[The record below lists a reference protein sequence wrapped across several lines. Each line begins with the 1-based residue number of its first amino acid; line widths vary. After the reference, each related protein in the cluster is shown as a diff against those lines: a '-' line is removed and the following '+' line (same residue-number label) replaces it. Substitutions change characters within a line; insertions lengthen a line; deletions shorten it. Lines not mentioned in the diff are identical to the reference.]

1 MLIRKH
7 IDNWYMKILRKIRNY
22 FCYCGLER
30 DEYHDVKKSAYI
42 SNFEIWR
49 ILHLMMSVIFL
60 ALSIASFINDFMGM
74 NKWFY
79 VGAFAYSLVA
89 TLLFFL
95 IKKKD
100 ALWPQFVIYLSIS
113 VLFLFGCFIT
123 SNKPDV
129 PAITFIAFLVITP
142 MFMIDRPFFMS
153 LELIIA
159 ATVYLVWMYFIK
171 EPAVFKMD
179 IANIIIF
186 TFVGIFIHI
195 IANSIRIKEF
205 MLIKIINTQ
214 KDTDELTGLK
224 NKAALTREIG
234 EFVERSDENK
244 GLFFVLDI
252 NYFKQINDTYGHDE
266 GDIILNKLGKYFK
279 EKFDGGEIVGRFG
292 GDEFI
297 IFIKDTDDAEY
308 AKKIALE
315 VCQEVEDAITLP
327 NGKDYLTISIGV
339 AIYQG
344 QEKHYSDIFKKAD
357 MALYKTKDN
366 RSIKYSIY
374 K

>member
-1 MLIRKH
+1 
-7 IDNWYMKILRKIRNY
+7 MKLLKKIRNY
-22 FCYCGLER
+22 FCYCGLEK
-30 DEYHDVKKSAYI
+30 DEYNEIKKSAYV

-49 ILHLMMSVIFL
+49 ILHLMMAIIFL
-60 ALSIASFINDFMGM
+60 VLSIVSFINDFIGM

-79 VGAFAYSLVA
+79 VGAFAYTLIV

-95 IKKKD
+95 VKKKD

-129 PAITFIAFLVITP
+129 PAITFVAFLVITP
-142 MFMIDRPFFMS
+142 MFMIDKPYFMS
-153 LELIIA
+153 LELIVA
-159 ATVYLVWMYFIK
+159 AAVYLVWMYFIK
-171 EPAVFKMD
+171 DPAVFKMD
-179 IANIIIF
+179 LANIIIF
-186 TFVGIFIHI
+186 TFVGIFIHV

-205 MLIKIINTQ
+205 MLIRVINMQ

-234 EFVERSDENK
+234 EFVESSNENK
-244 GLFFVLDI
+244 GLFFVVDI
-252 NYFKQINDTYGHDE
+252 NYFKVINDTYGHDE
-266 GDIILNKLGKYFK
+266 GDVILKKLGKYFK
-279 EKFDGGEIVGRFG
+279 EKFVNDEIVGRFG

-297 IFIKDTDDAEY
+297 IFIKNTDDIAY
-308 AKKIALE
+308 AKTVALE
-315 VCQEVEDAITLP
+315 VYEEVKDAIKLP
-327 NGKDYLTISIGV
+327 NGKESLTISIGV

-357 MALYKTKDN
+357 VALYKTKDD

-374 K
+374 E

>member
-1 MLIRKH
+1 
-7 IDNWYMKILRKIRNY
+7 MKILKKIRNY

-49 ILHLMMSVIFL
+49 ILHLMMTIIFL
-60 ALSIASFINDFMGM
+60 ALSIASLVNDFMGM

-79 VGAFAYSLVA
+79 LGAFAYSLVA

-100 ALWPQFVIYLSIS
+100 ALWPQFLIYISIS
-113 VLFLFGCFIT
+113 LLFLFGCFIT

-129 PAITFIAFLVITP
+129 PAISFIAFLVITP
-142 MFMIDRPFFMS
+142 MFMIDKPYFMS
-153 LELIIA
+153 LELIVA

-171 EPAVFKMD
+171 EPTVFKMD
-179 IANIIIF
+179 LANIIIF

-195 IANSIRIKEF
+195 IASSIRIKEF
-205 MLIKIINTQ
+205 MLIRVINIQ

-234 EFVERSDENK
+234 EFVESSNENK

-252 NYFKQINDTYGHDE
+252 NYFKKINDEYGHDV
-266 GDIILNKLGKYFK
+266 GDQILIELGQYFK
-279 EKFDGGEIVGRFG
+279 KKFVNDETVGRFG

-297 IFIKDTDDAEY
+297 IFIKNTDDIEY

-315 VCQEVEDAITLP
+315 VYNEVEETIKLP
-327 NGKDYLTISIGV
+327 DEKENITISIGI

-357 MALYKTKDN
+357 VALYKTKDN
-366 RSIKYSIY
+366 RSLKYSIY
-374 K
+374 E

>member
-1 MLIRKH
+1 MQLLK
-7 IDNWYMKILRKIRNY
+7 KIRNY
-22 FCYCGLER
+22 FCYCGLEK
-30 DEYHDVKKSAYI
+30 DEYHEVKKSAYI

-49 ILHLMMSVIFL
+49 ILHLMMTIIFL
-60 ALSIASFINDFMGM
+60 ALSIGSFINDLMGM

-79 VGAFAYSLVA
+79 IGAFVYSFLA
-89 TLLFFL
+89 ALLFFL

-100 ALWPQFVIYLSIS
+100 ALWPQFIIYLSIS
-113 VLFLFGCFIT
+113 VLFIFGCFIT
-123 SNKPDV
+123 SNKPEI

-142 MFMIDRPFFMS
+142 MFMIDKPYFMS
-153 LELIIA
+153 LELIVA

-171 EPAVFKMD
+171 EPDIFKID
-179 IANIIIF
+179 LANIIIF

-195 IANSIRIKEF
+195 VVNSVRIKEF
-205 MLIKIINTQ
+205 MLIRVINTQ

-234 EFVERSDENK
+234 EFVESSNENK
-244 GLFFVLDI
+244 GLFFVIDI
-252 NYFKQINDTYGHDE
+252 NYFKVINDTYGHDE

-279 EKFDGGEIVGRFG
+279 EKFVNDEIVGRFG

-297 IFIKDTDDAEY
+297 IFIKNTDDIEC

-315 VCQEVEDAITLP
+315 MYQEVEEAIKLP
-327 NGKDYLTISIGV
+327 NEKESITISIGIAV
-339 AIYQG
+339 YQG

-357 MALYKTKDN
+357 VALYKTKDN
-366 RSIKYSIY
+366 RSLKYSIY
-374 K
+374 NKDI

>member
-1 MLIRKH
+1 
-7 IDNWYMKILRKIRNY
+7 MKLLRKIRNY
-22 FCYCGLER
+22 FCYCGLEKN
-30 DEYHDVKKSAYI
+30 EYHDVKKSAYI

-49 ILHLMMSVIFL
+49 ILHLMMAVIFL

-95 IKKKD
+95 VKKKD

-113 VLFLFGCFIT
+113 VLLLFGCFVT
-123 SNKPDV
+123 SNKPDM
-129 PAITFIAFLVITP
+129 PAITFIALLVITP
-142 MFMIDRPFFMS
+142 MFMIDKPYFMS
-153 LELIIA
+153 LELIVA
-159 ATVYLVWMYFIK
+159 ATVYLVWMYFVK
-171 EPAVFKMD
+171 NPTTFKVD
-179 IANIIIF
+179 LANIIIF
-186 TFVGIFIHI
+186 TFVGIFIHVI
-195 IANSIRIKEF
+195 TNSVRIKEF
-205 MLIKIINTQ
+205 MLIKVINMQ

-234 EFVERSDENK
+234 EFVESSDENK

-252 NYFKQINDTYGHDE
+252 NYFKAINDTYGHDE
-266 GDIILNKLGKYFK
+266 GDVVLNKLGKYFK
-279 EKFDGGEIVGRFG
+279 EKFVNDEIVGRFG

-297 IFIKDTDDAEY
+297 IFIKNTDDIEY
-308 AKKIALE
+308 AKKVALE
-315 VCQEVEDAITLP
+315 VYREVEETIKLP
-327 NGKDYLTISIGV
+327 DEKESITISIGIAV
-339 AIYQG
+339 YQG

-357 MALYKTKDN
+357 VALYKTKDN
-366 RSIKYSIY
+366 RSLKYSIY

>member
-1 MLIRKH
+1 
-7 IDNWYMKILRKIRNY
+7 MKLLKKIRNY
-22 FCYCGLER
+22 FCYCGLEK
-30 DEYHDVKKSAYI
+30 DEYHEIKKSAYI

-49 ILHLMMSVIFL
+49 ILHLMMAIIFL
-60 ALSIASFINDFMGM
+60 TLSIASFINDFMGM

-89 TLLFFL
+89 TLLFFF
-95 IKKKD
+95 IRKKD

-123 SNKPDV
+123 SNKPEI

-142 MFMIDRPFFMS
+142 MFMIDKPYFMS
-153 LELIIA
+153 LELIVA
-159 ATVYLVWMYFIK
+159 ATVYLVWMSFIK
-171 EPAVFKMD
+171 DPTVFKID
-179 IANIIIF
+179 LTNIIIF

-195 IANSIRIKEF
+195 IVNSVRIKEF
-205 MLIKIINTQ
+205 MLIRVINMQ
-214 KDTDELTGLK
+214 KDMDELTGIK

-234 EFVERSDENK
+234 EFVESSNDNK
-244 GLFFVLDI
+244 GLFFVVDI
-252 NYFKQINDTYGHDE
+252 NYFKAINDSYGHDE

-279 EKFDGGEIVGRFG
+279 EKFVNDEIVGRFG

-297 IFIKDTDDAEY
+297 IFIKNTDDIEY

-315 VCQEVEDAITLP
+315 MYQEVEEAIKLP
-327 NGKDYLTISIGV
+327 NEKESITISIGIAV
-339 AIYQG
+339 YQG

-357 MALYKTKDN
+357 VALYKTKDN
-366 RSIKYSIY
+366 RSLKYSIY

>member
-1 MLIRKH
+1 
-7 IDNWYMKILRKIRNY
+7 MKTLRKIRNY
-22 FCYCGLER
+22 LCYCGLEK

-49 ILHLMMSVIFL
+49 ILHLMMTAIFL
-60 ALSIASFINDFMGM
+60 ALSVASLINDFMGM

-79 VGAFAYSLVA
+79 IGALIYALIA
-89 TLLFFL
+89 TILFFL
-95 IKKKD
+95 VKKKD

-142 MFMIDRPFFMS
+142 MFMIDKPYFMS
-153 LELIIA
+153 LVLIVA

-171 EPAVFKMD
+171 NPDVFKID
-179 IANIIIF
+179 LANVIIF
-186 TFVGIFIHI
+186 TFVGILIHV

-205 MLIKIINTQ
+205 MLIRVINIQ

-234 EFVERSDENK
+234 EFVESSDDKK

-252 NYFKQINDTYGHDE
+252 NYFKQINDKYGHDV
-266 GDIILNKLGKYFK
+266 GDQILDKLGIYFK
-279 EKFDGGEIVGRFG
+279 NKFVNDEIVGRFG

-297 IFIKDTDDAEY
+297 IFIKNTDDIEY
-308 AKKIALE
+308 AEKVALE
-315 VCQEVEDAITLP
+315 VCQEVEKTIKLP
-327 NGKDYLTISIGV
+327 DEKESITISIGI

-344 QEKHYSDIFKKAD
+344 HEKHYSDIFKKAD
-357 MALYKTKDN
+357 VALYKTKDN